1 MEDTVGNQST
11 LTPRLRD
18 VLTAAGLPPER
29 AEVEPVSLGNRK
41 GTYILW
47 LPDQEPLVLQA
58 SDDEAALPTEAALL
72 DRLAAET
79 AVPVPA
85 VIAAGVESDG
95 SYLVTRRVVGENL
108 HYRFSGLPGR
118 EQRTLARSFGGY
130 LGAIHQTF
138 RFDGVGALS
147 VVDGELR
154 AAAGDWR
161 GWLGEYATAAIE
173 RLPAEFDD
181 LRADLTEQVTDPA
194 VPADPPISLFP
205 WDYRPGNALVREGDL
220 AAVLDWEGPL
230 AAAPALSV
238 AKAEYLV
245 ADWYVDDPEPLR
257 QAFRDGYR
265 SVRPWPDV
273 RAPHR
278 VAAVVG
284 TAVDS
289 RGRVTN
295 PRYPELDR
303 AESVEFHRRAVDEF
317 L

>member
-1 MEDTVGNQST
+1 MEDAVGNRST

-18 VLTAAGLPPER
+18 ALTAAGLSPER
-29 AEVEPVSLGNRK
+29 ADVEPVSLGNRK
-41 GTYILW
+41 GTHIVR
-47 LPDQEPLVLQA
+47 LPDREPLVLQT
-58 SDDEAALPTEAALL
+58 SDDEEALLTEATLL
-72 DRLAAET
+72 DRLAAAT

-85 VIAAGVESDG
+85 VIGAGCGSGG
-95 SYLVTRRVVGENL
+95 SYLLTRRVDGENL
-108 HYRFSGLPGR
+108 HYRFSGLSNQ
-118 EQRTLARSFGGY
+118 EQRTLASSFGAY
-130 LGAIHQTF
+130 LGEIHQTL

-154 AAAGDWR
+154 AEEVDWR
-161 GWLGEYATAAIE
+161 GWLGQYATAAIE

-181 LRADLTEQVTDPA
+181 LRGVLTERVTDPA
-194 VPADPPISLFP
+194 VAADPPVSLFP
-205 WDYRPGNALVREGDL
+205 WDYRPGNALVRDGDL
-220 AAVLDWEGPL
+220 AAVLDWESPL

-245 ADWYVDDPEPLR
+245 ADWYVDEPEPLR

-265 SVRPWPDV
+265 EVRPWPDT
-273 RAPHR
+273 RPPHR
-278 VAAVVG
+278 VAAIVG

-289 RGRVTN
+289 HGRVTN

-303 AESVEFHRRAVDEF
+303 AESVEFHRSAIQEF